1 MDLLRNLF
9 KYGLPIVLS
18 AWLCYYLYTKVDIEA
33 MKEEI
38 SKCNYI
44 WIGIALVISI
54 FSHIFRAMRWSIQ
67 LNALNIRTPLNPLV
81 WRKFGPT
88 PTTGLSL
95 SAKNILKPIRAF
107 STQSVRRGCGA

>member
-1 MDLLRNLF
+1 MALLRNLF

-67 LNALNIRTPLNPLV
+67 LNALNIRTPLNPSRVEYIRHL
-81 WRKFGPT
+81 RHKPDI
-88 PTTGLSL
+88 
-95 SAKNILKPIRAF
+95 SAVLAN
-107 STQSVRRGCGA
+107 CGARSTSQKDKTRNSPP

>member
-67 LNALNIRTPLNPLV
+67 LNALLLIPHPFLRLENLA
-81 WRKFGPT
+81 G
-88 PTTGLSL
+88 
-95 SAKNILKPIRAF
+95 
-107 STQSVRRGCGA
+107 Q